1 MTVKQL
7 RAFLA
12 VAQSL
17 SFAQACER
25 LHLSQPALSLAI
37 KNLEESLGGQ
47 LLTRTTRSV
56 RLTPEG
62 ETLLPIARRLL
73 VDWDNTE
80 ELLRQHFTLQLGKVA
95 VAAMPSFAGNRLPAA
110 LKAFRDA
117 YPRVNVAV
125 HDVINERVMEM
136 VRERRVELGVAFEPA
151 ALDGLQFTP
160 LYNDRFVA
168 VVPASSELASRDALS
183 WADLLGQAFIALQR
197 PSAVRLLLEDSI
209 AAVDAEDKVAAYG
222 NWLGILDGTL
232 TEEVSKGGNRFT
244 RRLAADLSFT
254 TPTGEAASLKGR
266 ALMLVRNKAVRLVGL
281 KDVGQLQDGYP
292 PASGKPPND
301 AASCPI
307 CRVAS
312 RAVER
317 LTRVVSICC
326 NLACLR

>member
-73 VDWDNTE
+73 ADWDNAE
-80 ELLRQHFTLQLGKVA
+80 ELLLQHFNLQVGKVA

-110 LKAFRDA
+110 LKVFRDS

-136 VRERRVELGVAFEPA
+136 VRDRRVELGVVFEPA
-151 ALDGLQFTP
+151 TLDGLQFTP

-168 VVPASSELASRDALS
+168 VVPASSELAGRDALS
-183 WADLLGQAFIALQR
+183 WADLLGQPFIALQR

-209 AAVDAEDKVAAYG
+209 AALHGKLPVAFESHQLATVGRMVAEG
-222 NWLGILDGTL
+222 LGVSAVPSLCQRQM
-232 TEEVSKGGNRFT
+232 EELGACCLPLSEPYVE
-244 RRLAADLSFT
+244 RR
-254 TPTGEAASLKGR
+254 
-266 ALMLVRNKAVRLVGL
+266 VGL
-281 KDVGQLQDGYP
+281 LQLAGYQLSSAAQAMGDVLMAQ
-292 PASGKPPND
+292 A
-301 AASCPI
+301 
-307 CRVAS
+307 
-312 RAVER
+312 
-317 LTRVVSICC
+317 
-326 NLACLR
+326 LACSDGRG

>member
-80 ELLRQHFTLQLGKVA
+80 ELLRQHFTLQMGKVA

-160 LYNDRFVA
+160 LYNDRFLA

-183 WADLLGQAFIALQR
+183 WADLLGQPFIALQR

-209 AAVDAEDKVAAYG
+209 AALHGKLPVAFESHQLATVGRMVAEG
-222 NWLGILDGTL
+222 LGVSAVPSLCRGQM
-232 TEEVSKGGNRFT
+232 EELGARCLPLNEPQVE
-244 RRLAADLSFT
+244 RR
-254 TPTGEAASLKGR
+254 
-266 ALMLVRNKAVRLVGL
+266 VGL
-281 KDVGQLQDGYP
+281 LHLAGHQLSSAAQAMADVLMAQ
-292 PASGKPPND
+292 A
-301 AASCPI
+301 
-307 CRVAS
+307 
-312 RAVER
+312 
-317 LTRVVSICC
+317 
-326 NLACLR
+326 LAFSDDRS